1 MNFAE
6 FANLLFGNNEIKKS
20 SAALSLD
27 ASLARSISE
36 AVSRAMIETKLS
48 LLSSAV
54 ADKGEGPLFRIKI
67 NSGRKES
74 IYPTLF

>member
-6 FANLLFGNNEIKKS
+6 FANLLFGNKEIKKVS
-20 SAALSLD
+20 FRRLD

-36 AVSRAMIETKLS
+36 AVSRAMIETKLP

-54 ADKGEGPLFRIKI
+54 ADKGVKINSGI
-67 NSGRKES
+67 NSGRKAS
-74 IYPTLF
+74 TYPTLF